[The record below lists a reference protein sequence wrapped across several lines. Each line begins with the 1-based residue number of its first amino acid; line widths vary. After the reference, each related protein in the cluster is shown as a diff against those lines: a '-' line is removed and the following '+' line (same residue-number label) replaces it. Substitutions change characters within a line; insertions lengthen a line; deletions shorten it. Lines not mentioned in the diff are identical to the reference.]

1 MAEARRF
8 VIALAVGV
16 LFLSSLPF
24 ISAEPDNDLGLSL
37 QISSNELSRTY
48 TEGETILIDSN
59 LVNNGEAV
67 IYQENPAC
75 KVYLTVQ
82 NINGIPIYSNFEQCR
97 DQSRDSTIGKYEVAE
112 IPTLNWDFTKDDGA
126 FIDSGSYK
134 ITLHHSKMNLNDSIL
149 VDFIKK
155 PILDPDMKLD
165 LKVSEINMI
174 S

>member
-75 KVYLTVQ
+75 KVYLAVQ
-82 NINGIPIYSNFEQCR
+82 NSNGIPIYSNFEQCR
-97 DQSRDSTIGKYEVAE
+97 DQSRDSTIGRYEVAE
-112 IPTLNWDFTKDDGA
+112 IPTLNWDFTKDD
-126 FIDSGSYK
+126 
-134 ITLHHSKMNLNDSIL
+134 
-149 VDFIKK
+149 
-155 PILDPDMKLD
+155 
-165 LKVSEINMI
+165 
-174 S
+174 